1 LVCYDAIMRTSRFF
15 PVAILAVVLSA
26 IAGGALGGSL
36 IARQDEV
43 AQQYKI
49 FTSALD
55 AIAKEYVDE
64 LPPDRLVY
72 GAIDGMLKQLD
83 PHSSFFDPRSYRQL
97 RERQQGSYFGLGIQ
111 IQVLDGDITVMSI
124 FEGSPAYK
132 KGLRRNDV
140 IARINGEDAK
150 GWSADDAV
158 SKLKG
163 PKGTTV
169 NISLRRRGYDGLI
182 DLEIERDAVNMSTV
196 RGAFM
201 IDKETGYVKLGDFS
215 ETSNDEVG
223 NALKALSAK
232 GMKRLILDLRDNPGG
247 PLDQAI
253 RISNR
258 FLPKGELIAYTRGR
272 TPNSNEEYRATE
284 DSDYTHQP
292 LVVLVNRASAS
303 ASEIVSGALQ
313 DHDRGLIVGETTFG
327 KALVQSVYTIG
338 SRANGA
344 GLALTTGRY
353 YTPSGRMI
361 QRPWD
366 GAFDEYLT
374 YSLRD
379 QSAARTHDSAELRYT
394 DAKRKVYGGGGI
406 EPDKFLAG
414 PIEGFNPTRFGRT
427 LWARQTFA
435 NFADQFV
442 AEGDTRMS
450 AANKNQKRIARGF
463 TVTDAMLGEYKA
475 LLKSQKI
482 TIDEESFA
490 KDNAFIRAMIHY
502 DIDLALFGV
511 EEARRNLVAKDP
523 QAQFALQQFP
533 EAVKLTELA
542 RARVTGNDRE
552 R

>member
-1 LVCYDAIMRTSRFF
+1 MRTSRFF
-15 PVAILAVVLSA
+15 PVALLAVVLSA
-26 IAGGALGGSL
+26 TAGGVLGSSL
-36 IARQDEV
+36 LARQDEV
-43 AQQYKI
+43 QQQYRI

-55 AIAKEYVDE
+55 AISKEYVDD

-97 RERQQGSYFGLGIQ
+97 RERQQGSYYGLGIS
-111 IQVLDGDITVMSI
+111 IQVIDGDITVNSI

-140 IARINGEDAK
+140 IARINGDDAK

-158 SKLKG
+158 AKLKG

-182 DLEIERDAVNMSTV
+182 DLEIERDAVNMKTV

-201 IDKETGYVKLGDFS
+201 IDKDTGYLKLGDFS
-215 ETSNDEVG
+215 ETSNEEVG
-223 NALKALSAK
+223 EALKALNAK
-232 GMKRLILDLRDNPGG
+232 GMKRLMLDLRDNPGG

-258 FLPKGELIAYTRGR
+258 FLPKGELIAYTKGR

-292 LVVLVNRASAS
+292 IVVLVNRSSAS

-327 KALVQSVYTIG
+327 KALVQSVYTIKG
-338 SRANGA
+338 GA

-379 QSAARTHDSAELRYT
+379 QSAERPHDSAELRYT

-414 PIEGFNPTRFGRT
+414 PIEGFNPTRLGRSI
-427 LWARQTFA
+427 WARQKFA
-435 NFADQFV
+435 AFADQFV

-450 AANKNQKRIARGF
+450 AANKNQKRIAKGF
-463 TVTDAMLGEYKA
+463 TVTDAMLAEFKA
-475 LLKSQKI
+475 LLKEGKI

-490 KDNAFIRAMIHY
+490 KDDVFFRAMIHY

-523 QAQFALQQFP
+523 QAQFGLQQFP
-533 EAVKLTELA
+533 DAVKLTELA
-542 RARVTGNDRE
+542 RAKVTGNDRN

>member
-1 LVCYDAIMRTSRFF
+1 MRTSRFF

-26 IAGGALGGSL
+26 IAGGALGSGL
-36 IARQDEV
+36 LARQDEV
-43 AQQYKI
+43 TQQYRI

-55 AIAKEYVDE
+55 AISKEYVDD

-97 RERQQGSYFGLGIQ
+97 RERQQGSYYGLGIS
-111 IQVLDGDITVMSI
+111 IQVIDGDITVMSI

-140 IARINGEDAK
+140 IARINGDDAK

-182 DLEIERDAVNMSTV
+182 DLEIERDAVNMKTV

-201 IDKETGYVKLGDFS
+201 IDKDTGYLKLGDFS
-215 ETSNDEVG
+215 ETSNEEVG
-223 NALKALSAK
+223 EALKSLSAK
-232 GMKRLILDLRDNPGG
+232 GMKRLMLDLRDNPGG

-258 FLPKGELIAYTRGR
+258 FLPKGELIAYTKGR

-292 LVVLVNRASAS
+292 VVVLVNRSSAS

-327 KALVQSVYTIG
+327 KALVQSVYTIKG
-338 SRANGA
+338 GA

-379 QSAARTHDSAELRYT
+379 QSAERAHDSAELRYT

-414 PIEGFNPTRFGRT
+414 PIEGFNPTRFGRSI
-427 LWARQTFA
+427 WARQKFA
-435 NFADQFV
+435 AFADQFV

-450 AANKNQKRIARGF
+450 AANKNQKRIAKGF
-463 TVTDAMLGEYKA
+463 TVTDAMLADFKA
-475 LLKSQKI
+475 LLKQDKI

-490 KDNAFIRAMIHY
+490 KDDVFVRAMIHY

-511 EEARRNLVAKDP
+511 EEARRNLVARDP
-523 QAQFALQQFP
+523 QAQFGLQQFP
-533 EAVKLTELA
+533 DAVKLTELA
-542 RARVTGNDRE
+542 RAKVTGNDRN

>member
-1 LVCYDAIMRTSRFF
+1 M
-15 PVAILAVVLSA
+15 
-26 IAGGALGGSL
+26 AGGALGSSL
-36 IARQDEV
+36 LARQDEV
-43 AQQYKI
+43 AQQYRV

-55 AIAKEYVDE
+55 AISKEYVDD

-97 RERQQGSYFGLGIQ
+97 RERQQGSYYGLGIS
-111 IQVLDGDITVMSI
+111 IQVIDGDITVMSI

-140 IARINGEDAK
+140 IARINGDDAK

-182 DLEIERDAVNMSTV
+182 DLEIERDAVNMKTV

-201 IDKETGYVKLGDFS
+201 IDKDTGYLKLGDFS
-215 ETSNDEVG
+215 ETSNEEVG
-223 NALKALSAK
+223 EALKALNAK
-232 GMKRLILDLRDNPGG
+232 GMKRLMLDLRDNPGG

-258 FLPKGELIAYTRGR
+258 FLPKGELIAYTKGR

-292 LVVLVNRASAS
+292 LVVLVNRSSAS

-327 KALVQSVYTIG
+327 KALVQSVYTIKG
-338 SRANGA
+338 GA

-379 QSAARTHDSAELRYT
+379 QSADRSHDSAELRYT

-414 PIEGFNPTRFGRT
+414 PIEGFNPTRFGRSI
-427 LWARQTFA
+427 WARQKFA
-435 NFADQFV
+435 AFADQFV

-450 AANKNQKRIARGF
+450 AANKNQKRIAKGF
-463 TVTDAMLGEYKA
+463 TVTDAMMADFKA
-475 LLKSQKI
+475 LLKQDKL
-482 TIDEESFA
+482 TIDEDSFA
-490 KDNAFIRAMIHY
+490 KDDVFLRAMIHY

-523 QAQFALQQFP
+523 QAQFGLQQFP
-533 EAVKLTELA
+533 DAVKLTELA
-542 RARVTGNDRE
+542 RAKVTGNDRN